1 MKIRL
6 DECLPRKIA
15 KLLPLHECWTVP
27 QAGFAGKKNGALL
40 DLAETSQFALFLTID
55 QGIPY
60 QQKLKDRKLAIVVI
74 RTRSNRLVDAAAAI
88 SESIDSIHSAAPGTV
103 AYIGR

>member
-1 MKIRL
+1 MKILL
-6 DECLPRKIA
+6 DECLPRKLA

-40 DLAETSQFALFLTID
+40 DLAEASQFALFLTID

-60 QQKLKDRKLAIVVI
+60 QQKLAGRKLAIVVI
-74 RTRSNRLVDAAAAI
+74 RARSNRLVDVAAVV
-88 SESIDSIHSAAPGTV
+88 SEFLDSINATAPGTV